1 MIQFGELVAVAN
13 TSLALLA
20 VSRSCGSTRGS
31 CPCSSSP
38 LVAVF
43 LAYRAYVSEREKH
56 ERLELLYQ
64 SSRILQHSPELDSA
78 LGALL
83 EHAREM
89 FRAERAEILLWPRDG
104 GAEGLLTAREPG
116 RRPTGPWSP
125 CRPAVAT
132 RSTDRVGHD
141 AAGVPP
147 PGLGRTMSSASA
159 TRWSRRCS
167 ASPG

>member
-13 TSLALLA
+13 TSLALL
-20 VSRSCGSTRGS
+20 V
-31 CPCSSSP
+31 
-38 LVAVF
+38 VAILWVEPRLLALLIVPVVAMY

-89 FRAERAEILLWPRDG
+89 FRAERAELLLWPRDG
-104 GAEGLLTAREPG
+104 SDDGLMTTATHDGEPTTMVPAPIPTVHELHRRIGHERHAVLHVAHRPPG
-116 RRPTGPWSP
+116 RR
-125 CRPAVAT
+125 A
-132 RSTDRVGHD
+132 ST
-141 AAGVPP
+141 
-147 PGLGRTMSSASA
+147 
-159 TRWSRRCS
+159 TRWPSRCS